1 MFLRIFGFIISGII
15 SLVIYFEVS
24 NVNFSSD
31 EPNKDRLLV
40 DLVSYVLDKLHYD
53 PQIINDDFSIKV
65 YDDFIHAVDSQKRF
79 LLKSDLELFSQYRLS
94 IDDQIN
100 TSEITFFNVVHETLK
115 TRVDEVESFYN
126 EILEVPFNFQINEE
140 INLDYENLEYAENTN
155 ELKKIWRKRLKLS
168 ALDGYAS
175 KKEINDE
182 EKEDVE
188 KKILSDSEIEKESR
202 TSIVNNLKDF
212 FQFNSELERA
222 DWFSIYLNSI
232 VTQFDPHTS
241 YFAPEAK
248 EIFDQNISGKFQGIG
263 ARLFKRNQQ
272 VEISEIIIGG
282 PVWRDNLLNV
292 GDIIIAVAQSIEE
305 EPIEISLMKLTDATD
320 LIKGEKG
327 TNVFL
332 TVKRVDGGIE
342 QVEITR
348 DVVEL
353 EETYAKSSIIKDDSN
368 VYGLI
373 NLPRFYVD
381 FADYGERNAASDIKN
396 EILGLKSK
404 GINGL
409 ILDLRNNGGGSLKTV
424 VDITGFFIEKGPVVQ
439 VKSIGGRKEILR
451 DNDPSVIWDG
461 PLVILVNE
469 FSASASEIL
478 AAALQDYNRAIILG
492 SKQTYGKG
500 TVQNVIDLNNVI
512 SGNTYGDL
520 GSLKITTDKFY
531 RVNGGSTQLEGVK
544 SDLIFPNRYSYID
557 IGEKDLENPLSWDK
571 IDPAKYDNSVKIFNY
586 SQAITNSI
594 DRISQN
600 EYFSLIDQHAKLIK
614 SKQDDKTISLDYK
627 SYKEDREKFKSQ
639 TDKLKIIEEF
649 ITPYLFE
656 WNENNLN
663 SNSSYNDD
671 MKEKRDRWIETL
683 EKDIY
688 VDEAMNLL
696 KDLSSFNGN
705 DILSQTN
712 QERILID

>member
-15 SLVIYFEVS
+15 SLVIYFEIS

-65 YDDFIHAVDSQKRF
+65 YDDFIDAVDSQKRF
-79 LLKSDLELFSQYRLS
+79 LLKSDLELFSQFKLS

-100 TSEITFFNVVHETLK
+100 SSDIAFFNIVYETLK
-115 TRVDEVESFYN
+115 TRIDEVEGFYS
-126 EILEVPFNFQINEE
+126 EILEAPFSFQIDEE
-140 INLDYENLEYAENTN
+140 INLDYENLEYASNTA
-155 ELKKIWRKRLKLS
+155 ELKKTWRKRLKLS

-175 KKEINDE
+175 KKEIKDN
-182 EKEDVE
+182 
-188 KKILSDSEIEKESR
+188 KKAISEVEIEKESR
-202 TSIVNNLKDF
+202 TAILENLKDF
-212 FQFNSELERA
+212 FQFNSELERS

-241 YFAPEAK
+241 YLAPEAK
-248 EIFDQNISGKFQGIG
+248 EAFDQNISGKFQGIG

-292 GDIIIAVAQSIEE
+292 GDIIIAVAQSADE
-305 EPIEISLMKLTDATD
+305 EPTEISLMKLSDATD

-327 TNVFL
+327 TSVFL
-332 TVKRVDGGIE
+332 TVKRVDGGVE
-342 QVEITR
+342 QIQITR
-348 DVVEL
+348 DIVEL

-381 FADYGERNAASDIKN
+381 FDDYGERNAASDIKK
-396 EILGLKSK
+396 EILELKNK
-404 GINGL
+404 DINGL

-439 VKSIGGRKEILR
+439 VKSIGGRKEILK
-451 DNDPSVIWDG
+451 DNDPSIIWDG

-500 TVQNVIDLNNVI
+500 TVQNIIDLNNVI

-531 RVNGGSTQLEGVK
+531 RINGGSTQLEGVK

-571 IDPAKYDNSVKIFNY
+571 IDPARYDNSVKVFNY
-586 SQAITNSI
+586 SQAITNSKE
-594 DRISQN
+594 RIGQN
-600 EYFSLIDQHAKLIK
+600 EYFSIIDNHAKLIK
-614 SKQDDKTISLDYK
+614 AKQEDKTISLDYI
-627 SYKEDREKFKSQ
+627 SYKKDQEDFKLQS
-639 TDKLKIIEEF
+639 DKLKVIEEF
-649 ITPYLFE
+649 NSPYLFE
-656 WNENNLN
+656 WNDNNLN
-663 SNSSYNDD
+663 LNSSYNDD
-671 MKEKRDRWIETL
+671 MKEKRDRWIESL
-683 EKDIY
+683 QKDIY

-696 KDLSSFNGN
+696 KDLSSFKGN
-705 DILSQTN
+705 DIISQ
-712 QERILID
+712 IKID